1 MVAKQSGRDT
11 YRYLKYS
18 RNSLRYFLKKY
29 MYLRQIT
36 KFSTLPKVQ
45 LYMYFFRTRKFLVQL
60 YGLMSPSH

>member
-1 MVAKQSGRDT
+1 MVAKQSDRHT

-45 LYMYFFRTRKFLVQL
+45 LYMYFFRTRKFLVRAYVAKPL
-60 YGLMSPSH
+60 T